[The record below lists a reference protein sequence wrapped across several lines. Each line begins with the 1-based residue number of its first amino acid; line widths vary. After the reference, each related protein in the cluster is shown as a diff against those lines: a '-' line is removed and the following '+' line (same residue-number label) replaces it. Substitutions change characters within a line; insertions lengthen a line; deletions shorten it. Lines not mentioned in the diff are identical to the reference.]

1 MGSALLAI
9 FSVLPVV
16 NAVTV
21 IIAGVVIGVCA
32 VLSRIGGHVPDWME
46 IPPIMM
52 SGFMVPES
60 VIYSSGFTV
69 VAVGLLFSQSL
80 LFLLRRA
87 MLQRDWKPDDRNLPL
102 RFVNICEYSFSVV
115 AAMALV
121 AQAVVPVQENVLYTF
136 FDYVD
141 VEQNTVTHETATA
154 VWWLGEAVHWIL
166 NFVVEN
172 QSAQLSILR
181 RYRSFL
187 VKFAFVAIGIICGI
201 IGAFLKPNLPAPKS
215 SILLYFHITNLC
227 WWASTVSFFIAYFVQ
242 SWQSAILLDHLGIRS
257 FVFGTLATHRMLPGE
272 SSNASEP
279 QIPRNVEE
287 GDLHK
292 RSD

>member
-16 NAVTV
+16 NAASV
-21 IIAGVVIGVCA
+21 IIAGVVTTICA
-32 VLSRIGGHVPDWME
+32 FLSRISDHVPDWMT

-69 VAVGLLFSQSL
+69 VAIGLLFSQSL

-87 MLQRDWKPDDRNLPL
+87 MLHRDWKPEDRNLSL

-115 AAMALV
+115 AALALI

-136 FDYVD
+136 FDYVE
-141 VEQNTVTHETATA
+141 VEQNTRTHETATA

-166 NFVVEN
+166 NFFVEKR
-172 QSAQLSILR
+172 SPQLSILR
-181 RYRSFL
+181 RYRSFT
-187 VKFAFVAIGIICGI
+187 VKFIFVIIAIICGI
-201 IGAFLKPNLPAPKS
+201 IGAFLQPSLPAPKS
-215 SILLYFHITNLC
+215 TIVLYFHITNFC
-227 WWASTVSFFIAYFVQ
+227 WWMSAASFLAAYFVQ
-242 SWQSAILLDHLGIRS
+242 SWQAAILLDLLGIRS
-257 FVFGTLATHRMLPGE
+257 FVFGTLSSHKVLPSE
-272 SSNASEP
+272 SADNKGA
-279 QIPRNVEE
+279 RTAEE
-287 GDLHK
+287 GEIHDN
-292 RSD
+292 

>member
-1 MGSALLAI
+1 LAI
-9 FSVLPVV
+9 FSVLPVI

-21 IIAGVVIGVCA
+21 IIAGGVMGVCA
-32 VLSRIGGHVPDWME
+32 FMSRAADHVPDWMT

-69 VAVGLLFSQSL
+69 VAVGLLFSQTL

-87 MLQRDWKPDDRNLPL
+87 MLQRDWKPDDRNLTL

-115 AAMALV
+115 SAMALV
-121 AQAVVPVQENVLYTF
+121 AQAVVPVQENILFTF

-154 VWWLGEAVHWIL
+154 IWWLGEAVHWIL
-166 NFVVEN
+166 NFVVEK
-172 QSAQLSILR
+172 QSAQLSIIR
-181 RYRSFL
+181 RYRSFV
-187 VKFAFVAIGIICGI
+187 VKFVFVAIAIICGI
-201 IGAFLKPNLPAPKS
+201 VGAFLKPSLPAPKS

-227 WWASTVSFFIAYFVQ
+227 WWASAVAFFVAYFVQ

-257 FVFGTLATHRMLPGE
+257 FVFGTLSAHKVVPGE
-272 SSNASEP
+272 SSGPTEH
-279 QIPRNVEE
+279 QPRNVEE
-287 GDLHK
+287 GSLHQ
-292 RSD
+292 RRD